1 MSLSQSVSALLN
13 ATFGNAV
20 ELLVGIVA
28 LQQDQLRLVQT
39 SMLGSILSNILLVLG
54 CSFAAAG
61 TVYKESTFRM
71 TAAQTSS
78 GIMTLACVGLVI
90 PAACR
95 SSHSSLTCGCKEIVY
110 AEPLFAVFSA
120 ARPLDLRSIAS

>member
-95 SSHSSLTCGCKEIVY
+95 PSCFIRRH
-110 AEPLFAVFSA
+110 AVA
-120 ARPLDLRSIAS
+120 